1 MYTQENDIRL
11 NERGKGKE
19 RKEMNRRRVDGK
31 REKKREH
38 LHE

>member
-19 RKEMNRRRVDGK
+19 RKETYQD
-31 REKKREH
+31 
-38 LHE
+38 LHQRKGTEGNAV